1 MHITL
6 LSRDRLDSIAELV
19 FECEQTVNN
28 RTVRGPRGMI
38 TYYVVQGFVRGKNGY
53 PIPEESREVPNA
65 RYARALCE
73 RLMADRMAA
82 VAFSRSGDPAT
93 GEWQDAE
100 IICRLGAV
108 SDELLAEAA
117 A

>member
-1 MHITL
+1 M
-6 LSRDRLDSIAELV
+6 V
-19 FECEQTVNN
+19 
-28 RTVRGPRGMI
+28 
-38 TYYVVQGFVRGKNGY
+38 TYFVVQGFVRGKNGY
-53 PIPEESREVPNA
+53 PIPEESREVPSA

-73 RLMADRMAA
+73 RLMLDRMAA

-93 GEWQDAE
+93 GEWQDAVV
-100 IICRLGAV
+100 ICRLGAV

>member
-1 MHITL
+1 M
-6 LSRDRLDSIAELV
+6 V
-19 FECEQTVNN
+19 
-28 RTVRGPRGMI
+28 
-38 TYYVVQGFVRGKNGY
+38 TYYVVQGFLRGKNGY
-53 PIPEESREVPNA
+53 PIPEESQEVPNA

-73 RLMADRMAA
+73 RLMLDRMAA

-93 GEWQDAE
+93 GEWQDAVV
-100 IICRLGAV
+100 ICRLGAV

>member
-6 LSRDRLDSIAELV
+6 QSRERLDSGATLV
-19 FECEQTVNN
+19 FECEQKVNFE
-28 RTVRGPRGMI
+28 GLRGMV
-38 TYYVVQGFVRGKNGY
+38 TYYVVQGFLRAKNGY
-53 PIPEESREVPNA
+53 PIPEESQEVASA
-65 RYARALCE
+65 RHARALCE

-93 GEWQDAE
+93 GEWQDAVV
-100 IICRLGAV
+100 ICSLGAV
-108 SDELLAEAA
+108 SEELLAEAA

>member
-1 MHITL
+1 MHITP
-6 LSRDRLDSIAELV
+6 LSRDRLDSVAGLV
-19 FECEQTVNN
+19 FECEQIVNF
-28 RTVRGPRGMI
+28 RGLPGMV

-53 PIPEESREVPNA
+53 PIPEESQEVPSA

-100 IICRLGAV
+100 VICRLGAV